1 MTLPPPV
8 PPHQPGRETPAPAR
22 ADAPPAASAAPVPAE
37 ALHAR
42 AMDDLRYIRAT
53 MEGAASFTA
62 VSGWGG
68 AIIGLTAF
76 PAAWLAERAATHRAW
91 MRIWLA
97 EAVLGALIGVVMTV
111 RKARRARQPLSGRPG
126 RKFALTFAT
135 PMAAGAILTIPLYY
149 GGLVTLLPG
158 MWLLLYGTA
167 FATAGAFSVSAV
179 PVMGLS
185 FMVVGTAALAAPAG
199 WGNILMA
206 AGFGAVHVVFGAV
219 IARKHGG

>member
-1 MTLPPPV
+1 MSPSQPPAPPGGTPPP
-8 PPHQPGRETPAPAR
+8 
-22 ADAPPAASAAPVPAE
+22 D

-62 VSGWGG
+62 LSGWAG
-68 AIIGLTAF
+68 AIVGLTAF
-76 PAAWLAERAATHRAW
+76 PAAYLASQAPTHKVW
-91 MRIWLA
+91 MRTWLI
-97 EAVLGALIGVVMTV
+97 EAVLGALIGVGMTV
-111 RKARRARQPLSGRPG
+111 RKARRARQPLFGRPG

-135 PMAAGAILTIPLYY
+135 PLAAGAILTIPLYY
-149 GGLVTLLPG
+149 GGFTALLPG

-167 FATAGAFSVSAV
+167 FATAGAFSVSTV

-185 FMVVGTAALAAPAG
+185 FMVVGTAALAAPAA
-199 WGNILMA
+199 WGDALMA
-206 AGFGAVHVVFGAV
+206 AGFGAVHIVFGAL

>member
-1 MTLPPPV
+1 MNPSRPPEPPP
-8 PPHQPGRETPAPAR
+8 PP
-22 ADAPPAASAAPVPAE
+22 E

-62 VSGWGG
+62 LSGWGG

-76 PAAWLAERAATHRAW
+76 AAAYLASRAPTPKSW
-91 MRIWLA
+91 MRVWLA
-97 EAVLGALIGVVMTV
+97 EAVIGALIGVLMTV
-111 RKARRARQPLSGRPG
+111 RKSRRARQALFGGPG

-135 PMAAGAILTIPLYY
+135 PLAAGAILTIPLYY
-149 GGLVTLLPG
+149 GGFVTLLPG

-167 FATAGAFSVSAV
+167 FATAGAFSVSTV

-199 WGNILMA
+199 WGDPLMA
-206 AGFGAVHVVFGAV
+206 AGFGALHVVFGAL

>member
-1 MTLPPPV
+1 MSPSQPPPS
-8 PPHQPGRETPAPAR
+8 PGAPER
-22 ADAPPAASAAPVPAE
+22 GPE

-42 AMDDLRYIRAT
+42 AMDDLRYIRET

-62 VSGWGG
+62 LSGWGG

-76 PAAWLAERAATHRAW
+76 PAAYLAARAPTHKVWMWTWLV
-91 MRIWLA
+91 
-97 EAVLGALIGVVMTV
+97 EAVIGVLIGVGMTV
-111 RKARRARQPLSGRPG
+111 RKARRARQPLFGRPG

-149 GGLVTLLPG
+149 SGLTAILPG
-158 MWLLLYGTA
+158 TWLLLYGTA
-167 FATAGAFSVSAV
+167 FATAGAFSVSTV

-185 FMVVGTAALAAPAG
+185 FMVVGTAALAAPAA
-199 WGNILMA
+199 WGDVLMA
-206 AGFGAVHVVFGAV
+206 AGFGAVHIVFGAL

>member
-1 MTLPPPV
+1 MRRPEP
-8 PPHQPGRETPAPAR
+8 PAPAPDAAAR
-22 ADAPPAASAAPVPAE
+22 PAD

-53 MEGAASFTA
+53 MESAASFTA
-62 VSGWGG
+62 LSGWGG

-76 PAAWLAERAATHRAW
+76 PAAYLASRVPTHKMW
-91 MRIWLA
+91 MRVWLV
-97 EAVLGALIGVVMTV
+97 EALIGVLIGVGMTV
-111 RKARRARQPLSGRPG
+111 RKARRAGQPLFGRPG

-135 PMAAGAILTIPLYY
+135 PLAAGAILTIPLYY
-149 GGLVTLLPG
+149 GGNTAILPG
-158 MWLLLYGTA
+158 TWLLLYGTA

-185 FMVVGTAALAAPAG
+185 FMVVGTAALAAPAA
-199 WGNILMA
+199 WGDLLMA
-206 AGFGAVHVVFGAV
+206 AGFGVLHVVFGAL

>member
-1 MTLPPPV
+1 MNPSQPPAPPGGTPPP
-8 PPHQPGRETPAPAR
+8 
-22 ADAPPAASAAPVPAE
+22 D

-62 VSGWGG
+62 LSGWAG
-68 AIIGLTAF
+68 AIVGLTAF
-76 PAAWLAERAATHRAW
+76 PAAYLASQAPTHKVW
-91 MRIWLA
+91 MRTWLI
-97 EAVLGALIGVVMTV
+97 EAVLGALIGVGMTV
-111 RKARRARQPLSGRPG
+111 RKARRARQPLFGRPG

-135 PMAAGAILTIPLYY
+135 PLAAGAILTIPLYY
-149 GGLVTLLPG
+149 GGFTTLLPG

-167 FATAGAFSVSAV
+167 FATAGAFSVSTV

-185 FMVVGTAALAAPAG
+185 FMVVGTAALAAPAA
-199 WGNILMA
+199 WGDALMA
-206 AGFGAVHVVFGAV
+206 AGFGAVHIVFGAL

>member
-1 MTLPPPV
+1 MSRPEPPDPAGAT
-8 PPHQPGRETPAPAR
+8 PP
-22 ADAPPAASAAPVPAE
+22 E

-53 MEGAASFTA
+53 MEGAASFTSL
-62 VSGWGG
+62 SGWGG
-68 AIIGLTAF
+68 AIIGLTAL
-76 PAAWLAERAATHRAW
+76 PAAYLAARAATPKLW

-97 EAVLGALIGVVMTV
+97 EAVVGVLIGVGMTA
-111 RKARRARQPLSGRPG
+111 RKARGARQPLFGGPG

-135 PMAAGAILTIPLYY
+135 PLAAGAILTIPLYY
-149 GGLVTLLPG
+149 GGIYQLLPG

-185 FMVVGTAALAAPAG
+185 FMVVGAAALAAPPG
-199 WGNILMA
+199 WGNALMA
-206 AGFGAVHVVFGAV
+206 AGFGGLHVVFGAL

>member
-1 MTLPPPV
+1 MSPSQPPPPPGV
-8 PPHQPGRETPAPAR
+8 PERAP
-22 ADAPPAASAAPVPAE
+22 D

-42 AMDDLRYIRAT
+42 AMDDLRYIRET

-62 VSGWGG
+62 LSGWGG
-68 AIIGLTAF
+68 AIIGVTAF
-76 PAAWLAERAATHRAW
+76 PAAYLAARAPTHKLWMWTWLV
-91 MRIWLA
+91 
-97 EAVLGALIGVVMTV
+97 EAVIGALIGVAMTV
-111 RKARRARQPLSGRPG
+111 RKARRARQPLFGRPG

-149 GGLVTLLPG
+149 SGLTSILPG
-158 MWLLLYGTA
+158 TWLLLYGTA

-185 FMVVGTAALAAPAG
+185 FMVVGTAALAAPAA
-199 WGNILMA
+199 WGDVLMA
-206 AGFGAVHVVFGAV
+206 AGFGAVHVVFGAL

>member
-1 MTLPPPV
+1 MSPF
-8 PPHQPGRETPAPAR
+8 QPPAPGSSPQ
-22 ADAPPAASAAPVPAE
+22 PPE
-37 ALHAR
+37 ALKAR

-62 VSGWGG
+62 LSGWGG

-76 PAAWLAERAATHRAW
+76 PAAYLAAQAATHKGW

-97 EAVLGALIGVVMTV
+97 EAVIGVLIGVGMTV
-111 RKARRARQPLSGRPG
+111 RKARRARQPLFGRPG
-126 RKFALTFAT
+126 RMFALTFAT
-135 PMAAGAILTIPLYY
+135 PLAAGAILTIPLYY
-149 GGLVTLLPG
+149 GGMTAMLPG
-158 MWLLLYGTA
+158 TWLLLYGTA

-185 FMVVGTAALAAPAG
+185 FMVVGTAALAAPAA
-199 WGNILMA
+199 WGDPLMA
-206 AGFGAVHVVFGAV
+206 AGFGALHIVFGAV